1 VVEVEI
7 GLVVEAVEAQVL
19 VAECTGKLELATH
32 QVLLVAAQALR
43 VKEMQA
49 VQHTA
54 IILMVP
60 LLLLVAVAQVVL
72 EQMQVEQLLEMVEV
86 ALHILEQPTQAVA
99 VAVPPISLAI
109 MEELL
114 EVVAVAVEQ
123 QVALE
128 QQQVTVLAQI

>member
-60 LLLLVAVAQVVL
+60 LLLVAVAQVVL